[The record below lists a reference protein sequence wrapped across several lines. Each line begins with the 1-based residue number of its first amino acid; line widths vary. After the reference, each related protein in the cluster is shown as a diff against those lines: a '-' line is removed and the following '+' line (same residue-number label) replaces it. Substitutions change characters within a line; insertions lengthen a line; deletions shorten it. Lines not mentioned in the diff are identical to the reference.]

1 MENNTNTNEEL
12 NQKTKSE
19 VKLPP
24 KKKKTKKGK
33 NNGAIIFIFI
43 LIIAIGFGIFK
54 DTLLKDYTPGT
65 SFKNQEQYIA
75 ELYIEG
81 TIQEENE
88 SYNQAWLLDT
98 INELQNDKNNCGT
111 ILFINSPGGS
121 VYESDEVYLALKKY
135 AEEKTLWAYFGQ
147 TAASGGYYIACS
159 AEKIIANRNTLT
171 GSIGVIAGQSFDL
184 TEFMSKHGI
193 KMNTITAGKNK
204 NMLNIDQPLTPEQRA
219 IMQSVADECYNQFT
233 QIVADGRNLPL
244 ETVKNLAD
252 GRIYTAQQALQNK
265 LIDEILTYEEA
276 KTQMNENFPDLKNL
290 TFSEFRYTKEK
301 NFYNFIFDM
310 YSNAKGSTS
319 KSNLAEKIIAEYSQ
333 MDYPAYLY
341 VK

>member
-1 MENNTNTNEEL
+1 MSDNFDSNNKELINSTIENSNTENKKEKK
-12 NQKTKSE
+12 QKN
-19 VKLPP
+19 
-24 KKKKTKKGK
+24 KGM
-33 NNGAIIFIFI
+33 II
-43 LIIAIGFGIFK
+43 LIIILVVAFLFGFAKGFFSEESVI
-54 DTLLKDYTPGT
+54 
-65 SFKNQEQYIA
+65 KNKSSGSSKYIA

-244 ETVKNLAD
+244 ETVKTLAD

-276 KTQMNENFPDLKNL
+276 KTQMNEYFPDLKNL

-319 KSNLAEKIIAEYSQ
+319 KSNLVEKIIAEYSQ

>member
-1 MENNTNTNEEL
+1 MSDNFDSNNKELINSTIENSNTENKKEKK
-12 NQKTKSE
+12 QKN
-19 VKLPP
+19 
-24 KKKKTKKGK
+24 KGM
-33 NNGAIIFIFI
+33 II
-43 LIIAIGFGIFK
+43 LIIILVVAFLFGFAKGFFSEESVI
-54 DTLLKDYTPGT
+54 
-65 SFKNQEQYIA
+65 KNKSSGSSKYIA

-244 ETVKNLAD
+244 ETVKTLAD

-319 KSNLAEKIIAEYSQ
+319 KSNLVEKIIAEYSQ

>member
-1 MENNTNTNEEL
+1 MSDNFDSNNKELINSTIENSNTENKKEKK
-12 NQKTKSE
+12 QKN
-19 VKLPP
+19 
-24 KKKKTKKGK
+24 KGM
-33 NNGAIIFIFI
+33 II
-43 LIIAIGFGIFK
+43 LIIILVVAFLFGFAKGFFSEESVI
-54 DTLLKDYTPGT
+54 
-65 SFKNQEQYIA
+65 KNKSSGSSKYIA

-204 NMLNIDQPLTPEQRA
+204 NMLNIDQPLTPEQRT

-276 KTQMNENFPDLKNL
+276 KTQMNEYFPDLKNL

-301 NFYNFIFDM
+301 NFYNFIFDI

-319 KSNLAEKIIAEYSQ
+319 KSNLVEKIIAEYSQ

>member
-1 MENNTNTNEEL
+1 MSDNFDSNNKELINSTIENSNTENKKEKK
-12 NQKTKSE
+12 QKN
-19 VKLPP
+19 
-24 KKKKTKKGK
+24 KGM
-33 NNGAIIFIFI
+33 II
-43 LIIAIGFGIFK
+43 LIIILVVAFLFGFAKGFFSEESVI
-54 DTLLKDYTPGT
+54 
-65 SFKNQEQYIA
+65 KNKSSGSSKYIA

-276 KTQMNENFPDLKNL
+276 KTQMNEYFPDLKNL

-310 YSNAKGSTS
+310 YSNAKSSTS

>member
-1 MENNTNTNEEL
+1 MSDNFDSNNKELINSTIENSNTENKKEKK
-12 NQKTKSE
+12 QKN
-19 VKLPP
+19 
-24 KKKKTKKGK
+24 KGM
-33 NNGAIIFIFI
+33 II
-43 LIIAIGFGIFK
+43 LIIILVVAFLFGFAKGFFSEESVI
-54 DTLLKDYTPGT
+54 
-65 SFKNQEQYIA
+65 KNKSSGSSKYIA

-265 LIDEILTYEEA
+265 LIDEILTYEEV
-276 KTQMNENFPDLKNL
+276 KTQMNEYFPDLKNL

-310 YSNAKGSTS
+310 YSNVKGSTS
-319 KSNLAEKIIAEYSQ
+319 KSNLVEKIIAEYSQ

>member
-1 MENNTNTNEEL
+1 MSDNFDSNNKELINSTIENSNTDNKKEKK
-12 NQKTKSE
+12 QKN
-19 VKLPP
+19 
-24 KKKKTKKGK
+24 KGM
-33 NNGAIIFIFI
+33 II
-43 LIIAIGFGIFK
+43 LIIILVVAFLFGFAKGFFSEESVI
-54 DTLLKDYTPGT
+54 
-65 SFKNQEQYIA
+65 KNKSSGSSKYIA

-276 KTQMNENFPDLKNL
+276 KTQMNEYFPDLKNL

-319 KSNLAEKIIAEYSQ
+319 KSNLVEKIIAEYSQ

>member
-1 MENNTNTNEEL
+1 MSDNFDSNNKELINSTIENSNTENKKEKK
-12 NQKTKSE
+12 QKN
-19 VKLPP
+19 
-24 KKKKTKKGK
+24 KGM
-33 NNGAIIFIFI
+33 II
-43 LIIAIGFGIFK
+43 LIIILVVAFLFGFAKGFFSEESVI
-54 DTLLKDYTPGT
+54 
-65 SFKNQEQYIA
+65 KNKSSGSSKYIA

-135 AEEKTLWAYFGQ
+135 AEGKTLWAYFGQ

-233 QIVADGRNLPL
+233 QIVADGRKLPL

-276 KTQMNENFPDLKNL
+276 KTQMNEYFPDLKNL

-310 YSNAKGSTS
+310 YSKAKGSTS
-319 KSNLAEKIIAEYSQ
+319 KSNLVEKIIAEYSQ

>member
-1 MENNTNTNEEL
+1 MSDNFDSNNKELINSTIENSNTENKKEKK
-12 NQKTKSE
+12 QKN
-19 VKLPP
+19 
-24 KKKKTKKGK
+24 KGM
-33 NNGAIIFIFI
+33 II
-43 LIIAIGFGIFK
+43 LIIILVVAFLFGFAKGFFSEESVI
-54 DTLLKDYTPGT
+54 
-65 SFKNQEQYIA
+65 KNKSSGSSKYIA

-204 NMLNIDQPLTPEQRA
+204 NMLNIDQPLPPEQRA

-276 KTQMNENFPDLKNL
+276 KTQMNEYFPDLKNL

-310 YSNAKGSTS
+310 YSKAKGSTS
-319 KSNLAEKIIAEYSQ
+319 KSNLVEKIIAEYSQ

>member
-1 MENNTNTNEEL
+1 MSDNFDSNNKELINSTIENSNTENKKEKK
-12 NQKTKSE
+12 QKN
-19 VKLPP
+19 
-24 KKKKTKKGK
+24 KGM
-33 NNGAIIFIFI
+33 II
-43 LIIAIGFGIFK
+43 LIIILVVAFLFGFAKGFFSEKSVI
-54 DTLLKDYTPGT
+54 
-65 SFKNQEQYIA
+65 KNKSSGSSKYIA

-276 KTQMNENFPDLKNL
+276 KTQMNEYFPDLKNL

-310 YSNAKGSTS
+310 YSKAKGSTS
-319 KSNLAEKIIAEYSQ
+319 KSNLVEKIIAEYSQ

>member
-1 MENNTNTNEEL
+1 MSDNFDSNNKEFTNSPIENNNTENKQE
-12 NQKTKSE
+12 KKS
-19 VKLPP
+19 KN
-24 KKKKTKKGK
+24 KGM
-33 NNGAIIFIFI
+33 IV
-43 LIIAIGFGIFK
+43 LIAILVVAFLFGFAKGFFSEESVI
-54 DTLLKDYTPGT
+54 
-65 SFKNQEQYIA
+65 KNKSSGSSKYIA

-276 KTQMNENFPDLKNL
+276 KTQMNEYFPDLKNL

-310 YSNAKGSTS
+310 NSKAKGSTS
-319 KSNLAEKIIAEYSQ
+319 KSNLVEKIIAEYSQ

>member
-1 MENNTNTNEEL
+1 MSDNFDSNNKELINSTIENSNTENKKEKK
-12 NQKTKSE
+12 QKN
-19 VKLPP
+19 
-24 KKKKTKKGK
+24 KGM
-33 NNGAIIFIFI
+33 II
-43 LIIAIGFGIFK
+43 LIIILVVAFLFGFAKGFFSEESAI
-54 DTLLKDYTPGT
+54 
-65 SFKNQEQYIA
+65 KNKSSGSSKYIA

-244 ETVKNLAD
+244 ETVKTLAD

-276 KTQMNENFPDLKNL
+276 KTQMNEYFPDLKNL

-310 YSNAKGSTS
+310 NSKAKGSTS
-319 KSNLAEKIIAEYSQ
+319 KSNLVEKIIAEYSQ

>member
-1 MENNTNTNEEL
+1 MSDNFDSNNKELINSTIENSNTEN
-12 NQKTKSE
+12 
-19 VKLPP
+19 
-24 KKKKTKKGK
+24 KKEKKQK
-33 NNGAIIFIFI
+33 NNGMII
-43 LIIAIGFGIFK
+43 LIIILVVAFLFGFAKGFFSEESVI
-54 DTLLKDYTPGT
+54 
-65 SFKNQEQYIA
+65 KNKSSGSSKYIA

-204 NMLNIDQPLTPEQRA
+204 NMLNIDQPLTPEQRE

-290 TFSEFRYTKEK
+290 KFSEFRYTKEK

-310 YSNAKGSTS
+310 YSNVKGSTS

>member
-1 MENNTNTNEEL
+1 MSDNFDSNNKELINSTIENSNTENKKEKK
-12 NQKTKSE
+12 QKN
-19 VKLPP
+19 
-24 KKKKTKKGK
+24 KGM
-33 NNGAIIFIFI
+33 II
-43 LIIAIGFGIFK
+43 LIIILVVAFLFGFAKGFFSEESVI
-54 DTLLKDYTPGT
+54 
-65 SFKNQEQYIA
+65 KNKSSGSSKYIA

-98 INELQNDKNNCGT
+98 INELQNDKNNCGI

-276 KTQMNENFPDLKNL
+276 KTQMNEYFPDLKNL

-310 YSNAKGSTS
+310 YSNAKGS
-319 KSNLAEKIIAEYSQ
+319 KSNLVEKIIAEYSQ

>member
-1 MENNTNTNEEL
+1 MSDNFDSNNKELINSTIENSNTENKKEKK
-12 NQKTKSE
+12 QKN
-19 VKLPP
+19 
-24 KKKKTKKGK
+24 KGM
-33 NNGAIIFIFI
+33 II
-43 LIIAIGFGIFK
+43 LIIILVVAFLFGFAKGFFSEESVI
-54 DTLLKDYTPGT
+54 
-65 SFKNQEQYIA
+65 KNKSSGSSKYIA

-310 YSNAKGSTS
+310 NSKAKGSTS
-319 KSNLAEKIIAEYSQ
+319 KSNPVEKIIAEYSQ

>member
-1 MENNTNTNEEL
+1 MSDNFDSNNKELINSTIENSNTENKKEKK
-12 NQKTKSE
+12 QKN
-19 VKLPP
+19 
-24 KKKKTKKGK
+24 KGM
-33 NNGAIIFIFI
+33 II
-43 LIIAIGFGIFK
+43 LIIILVVAFLFGFAKGFFSEESVI
-54 DTLLKDYTPGT
+54 
-65 SFKNQEQYIA
+65 KNKSSGSSKYIA

-244 ETVKNLAD
+244 ETVKTLAD

-276 KTQMNENFPDLKNL
+276 KTQMNEYFPDLKNL

-310 YSNAKGSTS
+310 YSNAKDSTS
-319 KSNLAEKIIAEYSQ
+319 KSNLVEKIIAEYSQ

>member
-1 MENNTNTNEEL
+1 MSDNFDSNNKELINSTIENSNTENKKEKK
-12 NQKTKSE
+12 QKN
-19 VKLPP
+19 
-24 KKKKTKKGK
+24 KGM
-33 NNGAIIFIFI
+33 II
-43 LIIAIGFGIFK
+43 LIIILVVAFLFGFAKGFFSEESVI
-54 DTLLKDYTPGT
+54 
-65 SFKNQEQYIA
+65 KNKSSGSSKYIA

-244 ETVKNLAD
+244 ETVKTLAD

-276 KTQMNENFPDLKNL
+276 KTQMNEYFPDLKNL

-310 YSNAKGSTS
+310 YSNVKGSTS

>member
-1 MENNTNTNEEL
+1 MSDNFDSNNKELINSTIENSNTENKKDKK
-12 NQKTKSE
+12 QKN
-19 VKLPP
+19 
-24 KKKKTKKGK
+24 KGM
-33 NNGAIIFIFI
+33 II
-43 LIIAIGFGIFK
+43 LIIILVVAFLFGFAKGFFSEESVI
-54 DTLLKDYTPGT
+54 
-65 SFKNQEQYIA
+65 KNKSSGSSKYIA

-276 KTQMNENFPDLKNL
+276 KTQMNEYFPDLKNL

-319 KSNLAEKIIAEYSQ
+319 KSNLVEKIIAEYSQ

>member
-1 MENNTNTNEEL
+1 MSDNFDSNNKELINSTIENSNTENKKEKK
-12 NQKTKSE
+12 QKN
-19 VKLPP
+19 
-24 KKKKTKKGK
+24 KGM
-33 NNGAIIFIFI
+33 II
-43 LIIAIGFGIFK
+43 LIIILVVAFLFGFAKGFFSEESVI
-54 DTLLKDYTPGT
+54 
-65 SFKNQEQYIA
+65 KNKSSGSSKYIA

-276 KTQMNENFPDLKNL
+276 KTQMNEYFPDLKNL

-310 YSNAKGSTS
+310 YSKAKGSTS
-319 KSNLAEKIIAEYSQ
+319 KSNLVEKIIAEYSQ

>member
-1 MENNTNTNEEL
+1 MSDNFDSNNKELINSTIENSNTENKKEKK
-12 NQKTKSE
+12 QKN
-19 VKLPP
+19 
-24 KKKKTKKGK
+24 KGM
-33 NNGAIIFIFI
+33 II
-43 LIIAIGFGIFK
+43 LIIILVVAFLFGFAKGFFSEESVI
-54 DTLLKDYTPGT
+54 
-65 SFKNQEQYIA
+65 KNKSSGSSKYIA

-244 ETVKNLAD
+244 ETVKDLAD

-276 KTQMNENFPDLKNL
+276 KTQMNEYFPDLKNL

-319 KSNLAEKIIAEYSQ
+319 KSNLVEKIIAEYSQ

>member
-1 MENNTNTNEEL
+1 MSDNFDSNNKELINSTIENSNTENKKEKK
-12 NQKTKSE
+12 QKN
-19 VKLPP
+19 
-24 KKKKTKKGK
+24 KGM
-33 NNGAIIFIFI
+33 II
-43 LIIAIGFGIFK
+43 LIIILVVAFLFGFAKGFFSEESVI
-54 DTLLKDYTPGT
+54 
-65 SFKNQEQYIA
+65 KNKSSGSSKYIA

-233 QIVADGRNLPL
+233 QIVADGRKLPL
-244 ETVKNLAD
+244 ETVKTLAD

-276 KTQMNENFPDLKNL
+276 KTQMNEYFPDLKNL

-319 KSNLAEKIIAEYSQ
+319 KSNLVEKIIAEYSQ

>member
-1 MENNTNTNEEL
+1 MSDNFDSNNKEMINSTIENSNTENKKEKK
-12 NQKTKSE
+12 QKN
-19 VKLPP
+19 
-24 KKKKTKKGK
+24 KGM
-33 NNGAIIFIFI
+33 II
-43 LIIAIGFGIFK
+43 LIIILVVAFLFGFAKGFFSEESVI
-54 DTLLKDYTPGT
+54 
-65 SFKNQEQYIA
+65 KNKSSGSSKYIA

-135 AEEKTLWAYFGQ
+135 AEGKTLWAYFGQ

-233 QIVADGRNLPL
+233 QIVADGRKLPL

-276 KTQMNENFPDLKNL
+276 KTQMNEYFPDLKNL

-310 YSNAKGSTS
+310 NSKAKGSTS
-319 KSNLAEKIIAEYSQ
+319 KSNLVEKIIAEYSQ

>member
-1 MENNTNTNEEL
+1 MSDNFDSNNKELINSTIENSNTENKKEKK
-12 NQKTKSE
+12 QKN
-19 VKLPP
+19 
-24 KKKKTKKGK
+24 KGM
-33 NNGAIIFIFI
+33 II
-43 LIIAIGFGIFK
+43 LIIILVVAFLFGFAKGFFSEESVI
-54 DTLLKDYTPGT
+54 
-65 SFKNQEQYIA
+65 KNKSSGSSKYIA

-233 QIVADGRNLPL
+233 QIVADGRKLPL

-276 KTQMNENFPDLKNL
+276 KTQMNKYFPDLKNL

-319 KSNLAEKIIAEYSQ
+319 KSNLVEKIIAEYSQ

>member
-1 MENNTNTNEEL
+1 MSDNFDSNNKELINSTIENSNTENKKEKK
-12 NQKTKSE
+12 QKN
-19 VKLPP
+19 
-24 KKKKTKKGK
+24 KGM
-33 NNGAIIFIFI
+33 II
-43 LIIAIGFGIFK
+43 LIIILVVAFLFGFAKGFFSEESVI
-54 DTLLKDYTPGT
+54 
-65 SFKNQEQYIA
+65 KNKSSGSSKYIA

-310 YSNAKGSTS
+310 YSNAKGS
-319 KSNLAEKIIAEYSQ
+319 KSNLVEKIIAEYSQ

>member
-1 MENNTNTNEEL
+1 MSDNFDSNNKELINSTIENSNTENKKEKK
-12 NQKTKSE
+12 QKN
-19 VKLPP
+19 
-24 KKKKTKKGK
+24 KGM
-33 NNGAIIFIFI
+33 II
-43 LIIAIGFGIFK
+43 LIIILVVAFLFGFAKGFFSEESVI
-54 DTLLKDYTPGT
+54 
-65 SFKNQEQYIA
+65 KNKSSGSSKYIA

-244 ETVKNLAD
+244 ETVKTLAD

-276 KTQMNENFPDLKNL
+276 KIQMNENFPDLKNL

-310 YSNAKGSTS
+310 YSNAKDS
-319 KSNLAEKIIAEYSQ
+319 KSNLVEKIIAEYSQ

>member
-1 MENNTNTNEEL
+1 MSDNFDSNNKELINSTIENSNTENKKEKK
-12 NQKTKSE
+12 QKN
-19 VKLPP
+19 
-24 KKKKTKKGK
+24 KGM
-33 NNGAIIFIFI
+33 II
-43 LIIAIGFGIFK
+43 LIIILVVAFLFGFAKGFFSEESVI
-54 DTLLKDYTPGT
+54 
-65 SFKNQEQYIA
+65 KNKSSGSSKYIA

-276 KTQMNENFPDLKNL
+276 KTQMNEYFPDLKNL

>member
-1 MENNTNTNEEL
+1 MSDNFDSNNKELINSTIENSNTENKKEKK
-12 NQKTKSE
+12 QKN
-19 VKLPP
+19 
-24 KKKKTKKGK
+24 KGM
-33 NNGAIIFIFI
+33 II
-43 LIIAIGFGIFK
+43 LIIILVVAFLFGFAKGFFSEESVI
-54 DTLLKDYTPGT
+54 
-65 SFKNQEQYIA
+65 KNKSSGSSKYIA

-276 KTQMNENFPDLKNL
+276 KTQMNEYFPDLKNL

-319 KSNLAEKIIAEYSQ
+319 KSNLVEKIIAEYSQ

>member
-1 MENNTNTNEEL
+1 MSDNFDLNNKELINSTIENSNTENKKEKK
-12 NQKTKSE
+12 QKN
-19 VKLPP
+19 
-24 KKKKTKKGK
+24 KGM
-33 NNGAIIFIFI
+33 II
-43 LIIAIGFGIFK
+43 LIIILVVAFLFGFAKGFFSEESVI
-54 DTLLKDYTPGT
+54 
-65 SFKNQEQYIA
+65 KNKSSGSSKYIA

-319 KSNLAEKIIAEYSQ
+319 KSNLVEKIIAEYSQ

>member
-1 MENNTNTNEEL
+1 MSDNFDSNNKELINSTIENSNTENKKEKK
-12 NQKTKSE
+12 QKN
-19 VKLPP
+19 
-24 KKKKTKKGK
+24 KGM
-33 NNGAIIFIFI
+33 II
-43 LIIAIGFGIFK
+43 LIIILVVAFLFGFAKGFFSEESVI
-54 DTLLKDYTPGT
+54 
-65 SFKNQEQYIA
+65 KNKSSGSSKYIA

-233 QIVADGRNLPL
+233 QIVADGRKLPL

-276 KTQMNENFPDLKNL
+276 KTQMNEYFPDLKNL

-310 YSNAKGSTS
+310 YSKAKGSTS
-319 KSNLAEKIIAEYSQ
+319 KSNLVEKIIAEYSQ

>member
-1 MENNTNTNEEL
+1 MSDNFDTNNKELINSTNENSKTE
-12 NQKTKSE
+12 NKKEKKQKN
-19 VKLPP
+19 
-24 KKKKTKKGK
+24 KGM
-33 NNGAIIFIFI
+33 II
-43 LIIAIGFGIFK
+43 LIIILVVAFLFGFAKGFFSEESVI
-54 DTLLKDYTPGT
+54 
-65 SFKNQEQYIA
+65 KNKSSGSSKYIA

-233 QIVADGRNLPL
+233 QIVADGRKLPL

-276 KTQMNENFPDLKNL
+276 KTQMNEYFPDLKNL

-319 KSNLAEKIIAEYSQ
+319 KSNLVEKIIAEYSQ